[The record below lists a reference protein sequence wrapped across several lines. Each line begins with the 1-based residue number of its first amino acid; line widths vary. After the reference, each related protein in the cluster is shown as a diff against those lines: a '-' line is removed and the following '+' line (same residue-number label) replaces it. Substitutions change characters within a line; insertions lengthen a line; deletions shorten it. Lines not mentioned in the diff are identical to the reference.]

1 MNKIQKS
8 IRDKVQ
14 SRRELTPDELDAVN
28 GGKPHTGQGIIDFFS
43 WVACGFNHHYVPTGK
58 TKYSVDFIM
67 KADFYEVKCTDCGHT
82 TWKRGTAPNIQGPK
96 IKENP

>member
-1 MNKIQKS
+1 MGMLKKAQEKTT
-8 IRDKVQ
+8 Q

-43 WVACGFNHHYVPTGK
+43 WVACGFN
-58 TKYSVDFIM
+58 YSVDFIM